1 MKTHTVAIVAF
12 VAAALALAAYFASS
26 RNTAAPPDADCPMG
40 PALPTLATRLN
51 DAAEITV
58 HRSTGAFTFRRTIEG
73 WGLKE
78 KDGYP
83 ANFENLRGLIVGLA
97 QLQLVEAKTA
107 NHELF
112 ARIGVQDVSPAD
124 PPADGS
130 PPPPPESQNVH
141 VEVRDNAGTVL
152 ASVILGTQKWGAE
165 PEVFIRRAGES
176 QSFLAR
182 GRVDVPWDQMAW
194 LDKTI
199 VNFPRDRV
207 RAVTLERDGA
217 PPISVSR
224 ISPQFP
230 AFLVENLPEGR
241 ELTTPGAG
249 DQIGNLLNFLSLEDV
264 RAAENFDFDAAAPGP
279 SATVHLFDGTVI
291 SLRSALLNGASW
303 AVLRASF
310 DEPPPA
316 DDQERDMTAIDA
328 ARAEAGLL
336 DQRLARWAFK
346 LPDHKVR
353 VLQTTWDA
361 LLKPIA
367 SSTTA
372 DEETPDG
379 EE

>member
-12 VAAALALAAYFASS
+12 VAAALALAAFFASS
-26 RNTAAPPDADCPMG
+26 RESAAPRNADHPTG

-58 HRSTGAFTFRRTIEG
+58 HRSTGDFTFRRTDEG

-78 KDGYP
+78 RDGYP
-83 ANFENLRGLIVGLA
+83 ANFENLRGLVVGLA

-107 NHELF
+107 KPALF
-112 ARIGVQDVSPAD
+112 ARIGVQDVAPVDA
-124 PPADGS
+124 PADGS

-176 QSFLAR
+176 QSYLAR

-194 LDKTI
+194 VDKTV

-217 PPISVSR
+217 PPIAVSR

-230 AFLVENLPEGR
+230 TFLVENLPEGR
-241 ELTTPGAG
+241 ELTTPSAG
-249 DQIGNLLNFLSLEDV
+249 DQFGNLLNFLSLDDV

-279 SATVHLFDGTVI
+279 RATVHLFDGTAI
-291 SLRSALLNGASW
+291 SIRSATLDGSTW
-303 AVLRASF
+303 AVLRAAF
-310 DEPPPA
+310 HEPPPA

-328 ARAEAGLL
+328 ARAEAESL

-353 VLQTTWDA
+353 VLQTTWDS

-367 SSTTA
+367 TSPTA
-372 DEETPDG
+372 DEQTPDD